1 MGKAYGQRDMVK
13 NMYIP
18 DQGDIVYF
26 NFSPSIG
33 REQKGVRPA
42 LVISRDIFNKSSG
55 LAVVCPITSKQ
66 KFYPFEVLVE
76 VGQIYGFALVDQ
88 SRAIDY
94 KAREFKFVSRAPIA
108 LVEEIKAKFIAIVS

>member
-1 MGKAYGQRDMVK
+1 MVK

-42 LVISRDIFNKSSG
+42 IVISRALFNQSSG

-66 KFYPFEVLVE
+66 KFYAFEVLVKVE
-76 VGQIYGFALVDQ
+76 KISGVILTDQ
-88 SRAIDY
+88 PRAIDY
-94 KAREFKFVSRAPIA
+94 NAREFKFISRAPMSLI
-108 LVEEIKAKFIAIVS
+108 EEIKAKLTTLF